1 MGKNNASAP
10 KAENTT
16 GAFSALKAEL
26 AQSQQQQQVMRLVA
40 EQAASRLLQIENSLS
55 PQLLRNP
62 KLWNII
68 FHFKEIIAVIREVIR
83 IINEFKQQYITPPT
97 PPQTDG
103 TTK

>member
-10 KAENTT
+10 KAETNTT

-26 AQSQQQQQVMRLVA
+26 TQAQQQQAIMRQVA
-40 EQAASRLLQIENSLS
+40 EQAASRLIQIENSLS

-62 KLWNII
+62 KIWNVL
-68 FHFKEIIAVIREVIR
+68 FHFKEIIFVIREVIK
-83 IINEFKQQYITPPT
+83 IINEFKQQYITPPA
-97 PPQTDG
+97 PPTDG

>member
-1 MGKNNASAP
+1 MGKNNTAAP

-26 AQSQQQQQVMRLVA
+26 SQAQQQQAIMRQVA
-40 EQAASRLLQIENSLS
+40 EQAASRLIQIENSLS

-62 KLWNII
+62 KIWNII
-68 FHFKEIIAVIREVIR
+68 FHFKEIINVIREVIK
-83 IINEFKQQYITPPT
+83 IINEFKQQYITPPA
-97 PPQTDG
+97 PPTDG